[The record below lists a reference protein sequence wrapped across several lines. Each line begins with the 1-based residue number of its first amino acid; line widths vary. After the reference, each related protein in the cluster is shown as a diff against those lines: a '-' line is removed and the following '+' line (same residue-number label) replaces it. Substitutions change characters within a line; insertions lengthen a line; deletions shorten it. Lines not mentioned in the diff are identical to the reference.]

1 MFLLRFT
8 LSFEKP
14 LLVTELKEKEKN
26 EDVGML
32 ISKSSKTKYVDYV

>member
-14 LLVTELKEKEKN
+14 LLVTELKEKEN